1 MAILSNVFE
10 RPDGNFFRFRLTQLF
25 AGFGAA
31 LLLSGCFFTVT
42 PERPAEDIPAAAK
55 GDSSCFQV
63 TPGDNLSCLRIF
75 LPPASFRRP
84 VPAVVIFPGG
94 AYAVLALEK
103 EGNAYAEFLNRHG
116 IAGIVVR
123 YPLGSM
129 FGHFSRHPKM
139 VDTARRSIQ
148 LIRHYAPQLGIDPKR
163 VGVMGSSAGGH
174 LAGSCIVYR
183 DAADP
188 RSKDPVTHQSS
199 RPDFAILCYPVVTMK
214 GKSAHRRS
222 RENLLGSDPSPDV
235 LKQLSLEESFPDNAP
250 PVFLWTTG
258 EDTTVDPEN
267 TRLLDK
273 TLTDKKIP
281 HRTVIYEKGPHGMGL
296 LTSSQAQKYPETAKW
311 PQDMIEF
318 LRQQG
323 LLGER

>member
-1 MAILSNVFE
+1 MPILCDTAGC
-10 RPDGNFFRFRLTQLF
+10 RAKKFFHFRLMRLF

-42 PERPAEDIPAAAK
+42 PDRPGGEIPAAAR
-55 GDSSCFQV
+55 GDSSWFQV
-63 TPGDNLSCLRIF
+63 TPGDGLSCLRIF

-103 EGNAYAEFLNRHG
+103 EGCAYAEFLNRHG

-129 FGHFSRHPKM
+129 FGHFKRHPKM
-139 VDTARRSIQ
+139 VDTARRAVQ
-148 LIRHYAPQLGIDPKR
+148 LTRHYAPELGIDPKR

-174 LAGSCIVYR
+174 LAGLCIVCG

-188 RSKDPVTHQSS
+188 AGKDPVTRQSS
-199 RPDFAILCYPVVTMK
+199 KPDFAILCYPVVSMADKCTH
-214 GKSAHRRS
+214 SRS
-222 RENLLGSDPSPDV
+222 RDNLLGSAPAPEV
-235 LKQLSLEESFPDNAP
+235 LKQLSLEESFPDNGP

-258 EDTTVDPEN
+258 EDATVDPEN
-267 TRLLDK
+267 TRLLDR
-273 TLTDKKIP
+273 TLTRKKVP
-281 HRTVIYEKGPHGMGL
+281 HRTIIYPKGPHGMGL
-296 LTSSQAQKYPETAKW
+296 LSDSQRKKYPETAKW

-318 LRQQG
+318 LRSQG
-323 LLGER
+323 FLGER

>member
-1 MAILSNVFE
+1 MPFLRNAFKDL
-10 RPDGNFFRFRLTQLF
+10 DFRFRLMRLS
-25 AGFGAA
+25 AGFGV
-31 LLLSGCFFTVT
+31 LFLLSGCFFTVT
-42 PERPAEDIPAAAK
+42 PERPGEEIPAAAR
-55 GDSSCFQV
+55 GGSAWFQV
-63 TPGDNLSCLRIF
+63 TPGDNLSCLRVF

-103 EGNAYAEFLNRHG
+103 EGSDYAEFLNRHG

-148 LIRHYAPQLGIDPKR
+148 LVRHYAPQLGIDPKR

-174 LAGSCIVYR
+174 LAGLCIVCG

-188 RSKDPVTHQSS
+188 GSKDPAMRQSS
-199 RPDFAILCYPVVTMK
+199 RPDFAILCYPVVSMADKCT
-214 GKSAHRRS
+214 HRRS
-222 RENLLGSDPSPDV
+222 RENLLGSDPSAEV
-235 LKQLSLEESFPDNAP
+235 LKQLSLEESMPGNAP

-296 LTSSQAQKYPETAKW
+296 LSSSQAEKYPETAKW

-323 LLGER
+323 FLGDR